1 MIKRLHIIFA
11 ALTLPALTLPAL
23 PLGAAAKPALGQRA
37 PEFALPNQHN
47 KTVTLA
53 DFRGR

>member
-11 ALTLPALTLPAL
+11 ALTLPAL